1 MKDVHGVKSRDDV
14 LINEEALHRVKEGR
28 YILRRIEGGR
38 LNEFVTSLCTNYRLI
53 NVTEGKIKEG

>member
-14 LINEEALHRVKEGR
+14 LINEEALHRVKEEI

-38 LNEFVTSLCTNYRLI
+38 LNELVTSCVRTA
-53 NVTEGKIKEG
+53 V